1 MGALPRNAAACSSTS
16 SRGTE
21 HCVEKMKRTFSAYS
35 YPRRSRPHNCSRT
48 AARGPRGGRYFIY
61 RPPRDGKRNTVCL
74 LFEPASAIDGSR
86 AVVAS
91 IASSLG
97 SRRWE
102 DVFQSAREVAAST
115 LGGEDEPVR
124 RQRSAS
130 PPPPR
135 SPRCAPASGAVQHPR
150 SRVRTWRSPWTLG
163 DPMREQALRH
173 SGSAA
178 GRRQAKPVVF
188 QAFAALMMIA

>member
-21 HCVEKMKRTFSAYS
+21 RRAGKTKRTFSAYS
-35 YPRRSRPHNCSRT
+35 YPRRSGPHNCNRT
-48 AARGPRGGRYFIY
+48 AARGPGGGRYFIY
-61 RPPRDGKRNTVCL
+61 RPPRDGKRNTVRL
-74 LFEPASAIDGSR
+74 LFEPDSAIDGSR

-102 DVFQSAREVAAST
+102 DVFRSAREVAAST

-124 RQRSAS
+124 RQRSACA
-130 PPPPR
+130 PPR
-135 SPRCAPASGAVQHPR
+135 SPRCAPASGAVRHPR

-163 DPMREQALRH
+163 DPTREQALRR

-178 GRRQAKPVVF
+178 GQRQAKPVVF
-188 QAFAALMMIA
+188 QAFAALMMTA